1 MQGKPRHTDFFTP
14 AVGDA
19 CENPWKTQTH
29 RFWGAAEGKPKANP
43 RQTHKANPEEGKP
56 RHTDF
61 FTWKT
66 QTHRFWG
73 AAEGKPK
80 ANPRQ
85 THKANPEE
93 GKPRHTDFFTPAVG
107 DACGGTD
114 LTVGRERGR
123 LFQETG

>member
-1 MQGKPRHTDFFTP
+1 MDCKANPGQANPANPDTQTSSHLRWVMQGKPRHTDFFTP

-19 CENPWKTQTH
+19 CENP
-29 RFWGAAEGKPKANP
+29 
-43 RQTHKANPEEGKP
+43 
-56 RHTDF
+56 
-61 FTWKT
+61 WKT

>member
-1 MQGKPRHTDFFTP
+1 MPAKTHGKPRHTGF
-14 AVGDA
+14 GG
-19 CENPWKTQTH
+19 
-29 RFWGAAEGKPKANP
+29 RPKANP
-43 RQTHKANPEEGKP
+43 RQTQGKPTRQTQKKANPDP
-56 RHTDF
+56 
-61 FTWKT
+61 WKT